1 MDPATTALLVSTL
14 AGIWT
19 AWQEYRHRKT
29 VKAIKAGASM
39 AEALGAKPMP
49 RGKK

>member
-1 MDPATTALLVSTL
+1 MDPATTALLISTL
-14 AGIWT
+14 AGMWT

-39 AEALGAKPMP
+39 ADAFGATKVP
-49 RGKK
+49 K